1 MIKQPQSIWYPH
13 PFPTDIM
20 WQDRSSLESDKML
33 HFAQLAMLF
42 CHLLLRQIC
51 QRAMK
56 SFGKCSSCNLSSSGW
71 TERATDKVS
80 FAILWLVYLCFFLAL
95 QCLGDMGAPQHVKLV
110 AWCSSSLLI
119 HMQCTAWV
127 AWSSF
132 VSTQRDDVGL
142 QYFLVLCQKAV
153 TRSNY
158 KPDWQNQLTQHK
170 ITFQTNVFEISLHN
184 D

>member
-42 CHLLLRQIC
+42 CHLLRQIC

-119 HMQCTAWV
+119 YLYTITYILIYLYTYILLLLIYLFTNILIYLYMHC
-127 AWSSF
+127 
-132 VSTQRDDVGL
+132 VSCV
-142 QYFLVLCQKAV
+142 V
-153 TRSNY
+153 
-158 KPDWQNQLTQHK
+158 
-170 ITFQTNVFEISLHN
+170 
-184 D
+184 